1 MKKFAAAIAVTALGA
16 AIAFAAPQQDG
27 GKAWGQGHR
36 HQHGISG
43 KKLAEKLKPKHQ
55 IFVYEADHGFN
66 CDHRGSYNAPAAKQ
80 ARQRTLEFFRKHI
93 G

>member
-43 KKLAEKLKPKHQ
+43 KKLAEKLKPK
-55 IFVYEADHGFN
+55 
-66 CDHRGSYNAPAAKQ
+66 
-80 ARQRTLEFFRKHI
+80 
-93 G
+93 